1 MTLHHRR
8 ARRKGAGSKKLLVR
22 PQGKSTGRGTAG
34 YLSGCMESNSSTR
47 SVSATSWENAM
58 KIFNSVVIAGALLS
72 VPISTAAAGPCT
84 AETENITKLVAARD
98 AGAGPTTGAGGAAGA
113 QPAEPRAQHPPT
125 AIIGQQTQ
133 GGATSPQDV
142 QSQSRGGATAADQ
155 AQGASR
161 PAAEAL
167 ASAQAALE
175 EARSLDRAGKESECM
190 DAIGRAKRFLG

>member
-1 MTLHHRR
+1 L
-8 ARRKGAGSKKLLVR
+8 GE
-22 PQGKSTGRGTAG
+22 TA
-34 YLSGCMESNSSTR
+34 
-47 SVSATSWENAM
+47 V
-58 KIFNSVVIAGALLS
+58 KILNSVIIAGALLA

-84 AETENITKLVAARD
+84 AEIENVTKLMAARD

-133 GGATSPQDV
+133 GEATSPQDV
-142 QSQSRGGATAADQ
+142 QSQTRGGPTAAEQ
-155 AQGASR
+155 AQGARR

-175 EARSLDRAGKESECM
+175 EARSLDRAGKETECM
-190 DAIGRAKRFLG
+190 DAISRAKRSLG